1 MHTPIITGSSQS
13 IGVSFEP
20 ASFVDV
26 LRHRAIHQA
35 DKKAYVFL
43 ADGKTE
49 EASLTFAELDR
60 RARAIAAS
68 LQATGAAGKPVL
80 LLYPPGLEYIAAFMG
95 CLYAKAIAVPAY
107 PPRSNRNLDRL
118 QAIVN
123 DAQPL
128 TAFTTETILS
138 RLMSAPDPSFSQR
151 ILQWQATEHIASD
164 LADHWQDL
172 GVESNT
178 LAFLQ
183 YTSGSTASPKG
194 VMINHGNLLQNERMI
209 EQAFQQTEESIIVGW
224 LPLFHDMGLI
234 GNVLLP
240 LYVGAQCIFMSPVS
254 FLQKPLRWLEAISRY
269 RATTSGGPNFAY
281 DLCRQKIRREE
292 IERLDLRSWNVAF
305 NGSEPV
311 NKETLDKFAE
321 AFKPC
326 GFCREAFFPCYG
338 LAEATLFVS
347 GNHEKAQTDSP
358 DLGASHSTRNL
369 ISCGKTW
376 ADQRIVIVEP
386 ESCTQLMS
394 GKVGEIWISGASVA
408 QGYWNQPEESQRTFH
423 AYLANSGEGPFLRTG
438 DLGVFVNQELFVTG
452 RLKDL
457 IIIRGWNHYPQDIER
472 TTERTDKGLRQGAGA
487 AFSVTVAGQERLV
500 IVQEIERSQLNPN
513 VEQIAAAIRQ
523 AVAEEHELQ
532 VYSIILIKQ
541 GSIPKT
547 SSGKIQ
553 RRLCR
558 TKFLEGRLEVIGT
571 STLDTVDD
579 DLSGS
584 LDNINITRDGL
595 LAIQAEDERRLLL
608 ATFVQDIVGQALRV
622 PPSKIDP
629 HQPFTTLG
637 LDSLMAVELKHIL
650 ESNLGISIPV
660 ETFFSA
666 MGVSQLTSYALE
678 ELLKPVAAPAI
689 KVVAS
694 QDIVTEYP
702 LSYGQQALWF
712 LHQLAP
718 QAATY
723 NLPTAV
729 RIRSELDVPALER
742 TFQKLIERHPCLRTT
757 FNVKNGNPIQQVHP
771 HQVVCFQQVE
781 ASTWEEPELI
791 QQLTREAHKPFDLE
805 QGGLLRVTVFT
816 RSENEHI
823 LLLNVHHLVADF
835 WSLQILLRELA
846 QIYAA
851 EKRGEA
857 VRQSASP
864 LQYADYVR
872 WQAEMLTSARAEQLW
887 NYWSTQLA
895 GDLPAINLPTDRP
908 RPPVQTSNGASL
920 TFSLDEQITGKL
932 KLLAKE
938 QGATLNMVLLAVFQ
952 GLLHRYTGQKEVLTG
967 TPTAG
972 ANRDQFAN
980 TIGYFVNPV
989 VVRTIVNKT
998 QSPVSFIRQV
1008 RQTLLAALEHQDFPF
1023 PLLAER
1029 LQPVRNPS
1037 RSPLF
1042 QVMFIWQRAN
1052 DLNAGDVG
1060 ALALGEAGVQVQA
1073 GDLHL
1078 ESVAF
1083 PTQVAQ
1089 FELTLVMT
1097 ESCDKLMASLQYN
1110 TDLFDATTI
1119 ARTASHFQILAESF
1133 VAHPDKPISELQLL
1147 NETELKKI
1155 LFEWNQTGTEYERD
1169 TLIHEVIAAQAAKTP
1184 DSIAIVCD
1192 NERLTYQCLNE
1203 RANQLAHYL
1212 KSLGC
1217 GTEDLV
1223 GICMHRSPQLL
1234 IGLLGIL
1241 KAGSTYVPLDP
1252 TYPAERLTFMLEDA
1266 GVAVLVTEQKLAD
1279 HLPDGVHPVCLDSNW
1294 QDIAC
1299 HSRVN
1304 PVDRLSPEQLAY
1316 VIYTSGS
1323 TGRPKGVMLSHRN
1336 VLNFFAGMDERVGC
1350 QPDDR
1355 LLAVTSISFDISVLE
1370 LFWTLSRGA
1379 QVILM
1384 ADAVHQSSASEPVSK
1399 KRNKLL
1405 NFSLFYFASAGANAA
1420 GDTYRLLF
1428 EGAKFADEHGFEA
1441 VWTPERHF
1449 HDFGGLYPNPS
1460 VMSAALAAQT
1470 RHLAI
1475 RAGSVVLPLHHPVR
1489 VAEEWALVDNISNG
1503 RVGISVASGWHADD
1517 FVFFPENYADRK
1529 ELMFSG
1535 IETVKKLWRG
1545 EPISITGGAGSEI
1558 EVKILPKPIQPE
1570 LPIWVTAAGSSETFI
1585 KAGEIGANLLTH
1597 LLGQSLEQLAEK
1609 IQQYR
1614 QSLAKNGYDPASRR
1628 VTLMLHTF
1636 IGEDQKAVRDKV
1648 REPFIQYLR
1657 SSVGLIANLVK
1668 SLNLPIEL
1676 DKMSKKDMDDL
1687 LAFAFDRYFDT
1698 SALFGT
1704 PATCHAM
1711 TQHLKDI
1718 DVDEVAC
1725 LIDFGVDADSVLA
1738 SLPLLNQLK
1747 GLANPSE
1754 TPQDYSVA
1762 AQARRCEPSMLQCT
1776 PSMMRMLGYTSENFE
1791 FLNSLQTLLLGG
1803 EALPPSLASKVK
1815 SSLPSR
1821 LINMYGPTETTIWS
1835 ATHEVDEINSTVSIG
1850 RPIANTQI
1858 YIFDSQLQPVPSGA
1872 SGELYIGGDGTAR
1885 GYYGRP
1891 ELTAEKFTP
1900 DPFTEQ
1906 PGGRIYATGDLARYQ
1921 LDGVIEHLGR
1931 LDYQVKI
1938 RGFRV
1943 ELEEIEARLSQHPGV
1958 REGVIIAHE
1967 DSSGNKRLV
1976 AYLVPNQEKAL
1987 DLQELRSFLKERL
2000 PDYMVPALF
2009 VSLDSLP
2016 LTDNG
2021 KVDRKALPSPESSRM
2036 DAKTEYVAPRSK
2048 LEQSI
2053 ATIWQE
2059 VLKIE
2064 KVGLMDN
2071 FFDLGGH
2078 SLLMA
2083 QVHGQL
2089 REKLGLDL
2097 QLIKLLEHPTISS
2110 LAKYLTNNQSD
2121 ELPLQ
2126 QSRNRALQQREAFK
2140 RQRQSAMRT
2149 RPQ

>member
-1 MHTPIITGSSQS
+1 MHIPKVTGPNPSV
-13 IGVSFEP
+13 GYSFEP

-26 LRHRAIHQA
+26 LRYRAIHQA
-35 DKKAYVFL
+35 DQKAYIFL

-68 LQATGAAGKPVL
+68 LQAIDAAGKPVL
-80 LLYPPGLEYIAAFMG
+80 LLYPSGLEYISAFMG

-128 TAFTTETILS
+128 IAFTTDTIVS
-138 RLMSAPDPSFSQR
+138 RLMSAPDQTLR
-151 ILQWQATEHIASD
+151 QAVLQWQTMENITDELASQ
-164 LADHWQDL
+164 WQDP
-172 GVESNT
+172 GVESHT

-183 YTSGSTASPKG
+183 YTSGSTATPKG
-194 VMINHGNLLQNERMI
+194 VMVSHNNLLHNERMI
-209 EQAFQQTEESIIVGW
+209 EQAFQQTEESVIVGW

-240 LYVGAQCIFMSPVS
+240 LYVGASCIFMSPAS
-254 FLQKPLRWLEAISRY
+254 FLQKPIRWLETISRY

-281 DLCRQKIRREE
+281 DLCYQKIQGEE
-292 IERLDLRSWNVAF
+292 IDHLDLSSWSVAF

-311 NKETLDKFAE
+311 KRETLDRFAD
-321 AFKPC
+321 AFEPC
-326 GFCREAFFPCYG
+326 GFRRESFFPCYG

-347 GNHEKAQTDSP
+347 GHHEKAQADFP
-358 DLGASHSTRNL
+358 NL
-369 ISCGKTW
+369 TAGRDPQNLVSCGRAW
-376 ADQRIVIVEP
+376 LEQRIVIVEP
-386 ESCTQLMS
+386 ESCTQLPL
-394 GKVGEIWISGASVA
+394 GKVGEIWVSGASIA
-408 QGYWNQPEESQRTFH
+408 QGYWKQSEESQRTFQ
-423 AYLANSGEGPFLRTG
+423 AYLADTGEGPFLRTG
-438 DLGVFVNQELFVTG
+438 DLGVIANNQLFVTG

-457 IIIRGWNHYPQDIER
+457 IIIRGWNHYPQDIEQ
-472 TTERTDKGLRQGAGA
+472 TVERTHKGLRRGAGA
-487 AFSVTVAGQERLV
+487 AFSVDVAGEERLFV
-500 IVQEIERSQLNPN
+500 VQEVERSQRNLD
-513 VEQIAAAIRQ
+513 VEEAAAAIRQ

-532 VYSIILIKQ
+532 VYSVVLIKP

-553 RRLCR
+553 RQLCR
-558 TKFLEGRLEVIGT
+558 KNLFEGRLEVIGA
-571 STLDTVDD
+571 SRLDIADYD
-579 DLSGS
+579 SLRLPDNSGV
-584 LDNINITRDGL
+584 TREKLIAVQVEAERHFL
-595 LAIQAEDERRLLL
+595 LAAFIRDMVAR
-608 ATFVQDIVGQALRV
+608 VLRV
-622 PPSKIDP
+622 ASSRINP
-629 HQPFTTLG
+629 HQPLTTLG
-637 LDSLMAVELKHIL
+637 LDSLMAAELKHTL
-650 ESNLGISIPV
+650 ESSLGISMPV
-660 ETFFSA
+660 TTFFQA
-666 MGVSQLTSYALE
+666 TGVDQLASYALD
-678 ELLKPVAAPAI
+678 ELLKPFAAPSI
-689 KVVAS
+689 RLLTSKDVIT
-694 QDIVTEYP
+694 DYR

-718 QAATY
+718 QTATY

-729 RIRSELDVPALER
+729 RIRSELDLPALAGA
-742 TFQKLIERHPCLRTT
+742 FQKMTERHPCLRTT
-757 FNVKNGNPIQQVHP
+757 FNMKSGSPVQQVHP
-771 HQVVCFQQVE
+771 QQTVCFRQLD
-781 ASTWEEPELI
+781 ASAWDEPELTR
-791 QQLTREAHKPFDLE
+791 QLTLEAHKPFDLE
-805 QGGLLRVTVFT
+805 QGPLFRVIVFT
-816 RSENEHI
+816 RSEVEHI

-835 WSLQILLRELA
+835 WSLQILLREFA
-846 QIYAA
+846 QLYAA
-851 EKRGEA
+851 EKRGDEA
-857 VRQSASP
+857 MQSALP
-864 LQYADYVR
+864 LQYADYVH
-872 WQAEMLTSARAEQLW
+872 WQTEMLASPRAEQLW
-887 NYWSTQLA
+887 NYWRGQLA
-895 GDLPAINLPTDRP
+895 GAPLEINLPTDRP
-908 RPPVQTSNGASL
+908 RPPVQSYNGASL
-920 TFSLDEQITGKL
+920 TFRLGEQITGKL
-932 KLLAKE
+932 KSLAKE
-938 QGATLNMVLLAVFQ
+938 QESTLNMVLLAVFQ
-952 GLLHRYTGQKEVLTG
+952 ILLHRYTGQKEILVG

-972 ANRDQFAN
+972 AKRDQFAE
-980 TIGYFVNPV
+980 TVGYFVNPV
-989 VVRTIVNKT
+989 VVRTTVARKP
-998 QSPVSFIRQV
+998 SPLAFIRQV
-1008 RQTLLAALEHQDFPF
+1008 RQTLLAAMEHQDFPF
-1023 PLLAER
+1023 SLLAER
-1029 LQPVRNPS
+1029 LQPLRNPS

-1042 QVMFIWQRAN
+1042 QVMFIWQRAS
-1052 DLNAGDVG
+1052 DLSVGEIG
-1060 ALALGEAGVQVQA
+1060 ALALGEAGVKVQA
-1073 GDLHL
+1073 GEFRL

-1083 PTQVAQ
+1083 PQQVAQ
-1089 FELTLVMT
+1089 FELTLMMT
-1097 ESCDKLMASLQYN
+1097 ETSDGLMASLQYN
-1110 TDLFDATTI
+1110 TDLFEASTGARI
-1119 ARTASHFQILAESF
+1119 ARHFQTLAESF
-1133 VAHPDKPISELQLL
+1133 VTHPDKSVSELQLL
-1147 NETELKKI
+1147 TEAELKQI
-1155 LFEWNQTGTEYERD
+1155 LFEWNDEETKYGRD
-1169 TLIHEVIAAQAAKTP
+1169 KLVHEMIAAQAAMTP
-1184 DSIAIVCD
+1184 DAIAVVFED
-1192 NERLTYQCLNE
+1192 ERFTYQCLNE

-1212 KSLGC
+1212 KSVGI
-1217 GTEDLV
+1217 GAENLV

-1241 KAGSTYVPLDP
+1241 KAGSAYVPLDP
-1252 TYPAERLTFMLEDA
+1252 AYPSERLAFMLEDA
-1266 GVAVLVTEQKLAD
+1266 GVAILVTEQKLTG
-1279 HLPDGVHPVCLDSNW
+1279 HLPGGVGVVCLDTDW
-1294 QDIAC
+1294 KEIAC
-1299 HSRVN
+1299 HSRLN
-1304 PVDRLSPEQLAY
+1304 PLGCSSSEQLAY

-1336 VLNFFAGMDERVGC
+1336 VVNFFAGMDKRVGC
-1350 QPDDR
+1350 RQEDR
-1355 LLAVTSISFDISVLE
+1355 LMAVTSISFDISVLE
-1370 LFWTLSRGA
+1370 LFWTLSCGA
-1379 QVILM
+1379 QVILL
-1384 ADAVHQSSASEPVSK
+1384 AEPVSQGGSLEAISRK
-1399 KRNKLL
+1399 SNKAL

-1470 RHLAI
+1470 KHLAI

-1517 FVFFPENYADRK
+1517 FVFFPENYTDRK

-1545 EPISITGGAGSEI
+1545 EPISVIGGAGSEI
-1558 EVKILPKPIQPE
+1558 EVKILPRPIQPE
-1570 LPIWVTAAGSSETFI
+1570 LPIWITAAGSSETFI
-1585 KAGEIGANLLTH
+1585 RAGEIGANLLTH

-1614 QSLAKNGYDPASRR
+1614 QSLTKNGYNPHSRQ

-1636 IGEDQKAVRDKV
+1636 IGEEKEAVREKV

-1668 SLNLPIEL
+1668 SLNLPLEL
-1676 DKMSKKDMDDL
+1676 DKMSEKDMDDL

-1704 PATCHAM
+1704 PATCQAM
-1711 TQHLKDI
+1711 TQRLKDI

-1725 LIDFGVDADSVLA
+1725 LVDFGIDADSVLA

-1747 GLANPSE
+1747 ELTNLSK
-1754 TPQDYSVA
+1754 TSKDYSLA
-1762 AQARRCEPSMLQCT
+1762 AQARRCEPSLLQCT
-1776 PSMMRMLGYTSENFE
+1776 PSMMRMLGYTSESLD
-1791 FLNSLQTLLLGG
+1791 FLGSLHTLLLGG
-1803 EALPPSLASKVK
+1803 EALPPALAREVK
-1815 SSLPSR
+1815 SLLPIR

-1835 ATHEVDEINSTVSIG
+1835 ATHEVNEINSTVSIG

-1858 YIFDSQLQPVPSGA
+1858 YIFDSHLQPVPGGV
-1872 SGELYIGGDGTAR
+1872 SGELYISGDGCAR
-1885 GYYGRP
+1885 GYYRRP
-1891 ELTAEKFTP
+1891 ELTAEKFIP
-1900 DPFTEQ
+1900 NPFNDQ
-1906 PGGRIYATGDLARYQ
+1906 PGTRIYATGDLARHR

-1943 ELEEIEARLSQHPGV
+1943 ELEEIEARLGEHPGV

-1967 DSSGNKRLV
+1967 DASGNTRLV
-1976 AYLVPNQEKAL
+1976 AYLVSNEEKAP
-1987 DLQELRSFLKERL
+1987 DLQQLRSFLKERL
-2000 PDYMVPALF
+2000 PDYMVPTLF
-2009 VSLDSLP
+2009 VALDSLP

-2021 KVDRKALPSPESSRM
+2021 KVNRKALPSPEHRRIDS
-2036 DAKTEYVAPRSK
+2036 KTEYVAPRNK

-2064 KVGLMDN
+2064 RVGLMDN

-2089 REKLGLDL
+2089 KDKLGLDL

-2110 LAKYLTNNQSD
+2110 LAKYLTDNQSD

-2140 RQRQSAMRT
+2140 RQRQSVMRT
-2149 RPQ
+2149 RLQ